1 MPAGP
6 GDPPAEP
13 WCSGDPGHGGPPG
26 ATTTGT
32 GCVMR
37 QEHRDYNTLRWLRQ
51 GLEALLGEARHALE
65 AYLEEG
71 REGGHLETLRQHLEQ
86 ARGTLEMVELHGAVL
101 LLQESTALVD
111 ALRADRVTETEEA
124 AEVLM
129 RAILQLPDY
138 LEQVRTGYGDLP
150 IVLLPLL
157 NDLRTMRQ
165 ADLLS
170 ESVLFLPDL
179 ERAPLPP
186 QTPSGA
192 AEDVRT
198 WARAQRQHY
207 QLGLLGVLR
216 GQEPGSALRRMD
228 RVMDGLYR
236 RAREPRVRRL
246 FWIASALTRALSGD
260 ALEAGAAVKQ
270 LLGQLDRQ
278 IRRLIDTG
286 EVDLAG
292 GIPEELVRN
301 LLYYV
306 GRAREGDPRVDEVR
320 QAFHLD
326 RLLPVGEDADAGLG
340 AMGGPNPALMGSVSK
355 ALREEL
361 AEIKDRL
368 DVFMHTGGRN
378 PAELAPLVER
388 LRGMADTLSML
399 GMGEARE
406 TALGEAQLL
415 EAMASGEQV
424 VDEQRLMQAAAELL
438 HVESALDAAVTG
450 PGPQGEGGNGLPAT
464 LAGLAPGES
473 RTVLKALFH
482 AALEDMQRIKEAVLE
497 ATGAAEGGGDPAEVP
512 GRVEAIRGGLA
523 MLELPRGEGLMEGIG
538 HALEAVLPRGEA
550 ADPGALADLAE
561 AITAAECYLETLD
574 SGAGDADTLLGI
586 GGEALRRLG
595 VPLSDAVSPAAVPA
609 PEGARPEEAPSGDTV
624 APAPAPEA
632 PPSEPEERILVTPE
646 RLPEEGEGG
655 WPESFDAAG
664 DGESSSENDGAARSG
679 VVPDEAPPAVP
690 ETPWAVLT
698 GEPDADILEVFLEEA
713 DEELE
718 RIREHLPRWLDDPE
732 DGDALGTVRR
742 AYHTLKGSGRL
753 VGAELLGEFAW
764 VNEDLLNRVIDG
776 TVPAD
781 AGVRA
786 LARDA
791 LEALPHLVAQIRG
804 EETPPLNIPAWMQ
817 RARDLAHGAAKPPA
831 EGPVPEPTPQEDS
844 REPPVGE
851 AVQGRLDPVL
861 LDIYRSETLQHLQ
874 VLDAAFATARKD
886 PRGLH
891 VTPELQR
898 AMHTLNGSARTA
910 GVPETA
916 QVCRACEGYLQAC
929 AEHHPPRVDAPG
941 IVALEDLAA
950 HVRAVLTALEA
961 SGSEVPQAP
970 ELEARFRRLQEAAEA
985 AVQEEAGVPVQDE
998 GGAALEAEVT
1008 PVAEEAAG
1016 TALEPGEPPESAKAS
1031 AAAAEA
1037 GQAEEAPD
1045 PELLEIFLEE
1055 ASDLLDAM
1063 DASLQSWE
1071 ADLDDQEVVHAFQR
1085 QLHTLKGGARM
1096 AALTPIADLSHALES
1111 LMIALSEGQRR
1122 PGAEM
1127 LTPVQEGLDRLTQMV
1142 DCARRG
1148 AAIPADPALV
1158 RHLHA
1163 IRSGGGEGAA
1173 IPGPASE
1180 VAPSPEPER
1189 PVASP
1194 GEAASVDTAQAEA
1207 EPEAQST
1214 SSVEPSPPPGG
1225 VEEVQPAARPVAQEM
1240 VRVRS
1245 DVLDDLV
1252 NHAGEVNI
1260 YHARMEQE
1268 ITGFGFN
1275 LGELEQTI
1283 ARLRDQL
1290 RRLEMETEAQIIHR
1304 HQDERQAPQEGREE
1318 EFDPLELDR
1327 YSNIQQYSRALAE
1340 SVNDLASIHELLY
1353 NQLRDAETLLQQ
1365 QSRVSTELQEGLM
1378 HTRMV
1383 QFATMVPRLRRVVR
1397 QTATELERRVELEVE
1412 GEDSELDRSVL
1423 ERMLPPLEHMLRNAI
1438 AHGIEPPAR
1447 RLEAEK
1453 PETGH
1458 IRMRIVREG
1467 AEVVLQVADDGAGI
1481 PLERVREKVVRLGLV
1496 PDAGALTDHELMQY
1510 ILESGF
1516 STAERVN
1523 QISGRGVGM
1532 DVVNSEI
1539 KQLGGVLSIDSTQ
1552 GRGTTFTVRLPF
1564 TLAISQALLVQTGE
1578 ELYAV
1583 PLSSIE
1589 GIVRVRARELA
1600 DMYAGGD
1607 PRYTYAGN
1615 DYEVKHL
1622 GALLDVAQPRL
1633 EIPDAMFPVLL
1644 VRSGDARIALQVD
1657 ALMGSREVVIKSVG
1671 PQVAKVKGISG
1682 ATILGDGRVVM
1693 ILDIPALVRAG
1704 AGVQLAYHAGKEEAG
1719 EVEADRATVLVVD
1732 DSITIRKVTARLLE
1746 RHHFQSLTA
1755 KDGLDALA
1763 LLQET
1768 VPDLIL
1774 LDIEMP
1780 RMDGFELAAHVRNDP
1795 RLQAV
1800 PIIMI
1805 TSRSGEKHR
1814 RRAEEIGVDRY
1825 IGKPYQEA
1833 DLLGHIHDLLQ
1844 GGEGA

>member
-1 MPAGP
+1 
-6 GDPPAEP
+6 
-13 WCSGDPGHGGPPG
+13 
-26 ATTTGT
+26 
-32 GCVMR
+32 MR
-37 QEHRDYNTLRWLRQ
+37 QEHRDYSALRWLRQ
-51 GLEALLGEARHALE
+51 GLEALLGEARLALE

-71 REGGHLETLRQHLEQ
+71 RDPAHLETLRQHLEQ
-86 ARGTLEMVELHGAVL
+86 ARWTLEMVELHGAVL
-101 LLQESTALVD
+101 LLQESAALVD
-111 ALRADRVTETEEA
+111 ALRDGRVTEPEEA

-138 LEQVRTGYGDLP
+138 LEHVRTGHGDLP

-186 QTPSGA
+186 DAPSGA
-192 AEDVRT
+192 AEDVRA

-216 GQEPGSALRRMD
+216 GQEPGNALRRMD

-236 RAREPRVRRL
+236 RAREPRLRRL
-246 FWIASALTRALSGD
+246 FWIASALTRALAGGG
-260 ALEAGAAVKQ
+260 LEAGAAVKQ

-278 IRRLIDTG
+278 IRRLIDAG
-286 EVDLAG
+286 ETELAG
-292 GIPEELVRN
+292 DVPEDLVRN

-306 GRAREGDPRVDEVR
+306 GRARGEDPRVDEVR
-320 QAFHLD
+320 RAFQLD
-326 RLLPVGEDADAGLG
+326 RLLPAGEDADTARETLG
-340 AMGGPNPALMGSVSK
+340 APNPALMGSVSK

-378 PAELAPLVER
+378 PEELAPLVER

-406 TALGEAQLL
+406 TALKEAGLL
-415 EAMASGEQV
+415 EAMAGGEQAA
-424 VDEQRLMQAAAELL
+424 DEQRLMQAAAELL
-438 HVESALDAAVTG
+438 HVESALDAAVAG
-450 PGPQGEGGNGLPAT
+450 PGPQGQGDTGLPAT

-473 RTVLKALFH
+473 RAVLKALFH
-482 AALEDMQRIKEAVLE
+482 AALEDLQRIKEAVLE
-497 ATGAAEGGGDPAEVP
+497 ATGAGEGGGDPGDIP
-512 GRVEAIRGGLA
+512 GCVEAIRGGLA
-523 MLELPRGEGLMEGIG
+523 MLELTRGTALMEGIG
-538 HALEAVLPRGEA
+538 HALEAVLPRGEG

-561 AITAAECYLETLD
+561 AITAAECYLEALD
-574 SGAGDADTLLGI
+574 SGVGDAQTLLEI
-586 GGEALRRLG
+586 GGEALQRLG
-595 VPLSDAVSPAAVPA
+595 FPMPGAASPAAAPEEGPGPEQAPSAEDTAAPVPA
-609 PEGARPEEAPSGDTV
+609 PEAGTPSPGA
-624 APAPAPEA
+624 
-632 PPSEPEERILVTPE
+632 EERVLVTPE
-646 RLPEEGEGG
+646 RLPEEGEGA
-655 WPESFDAAG
+655 WPESFDTAG
-664 DGESSSENDGAARSG
+664 DGESPPEGDGAAPPEA
-679 VVPDEAPPAVP
+679 VPDEAPPAAP
-690 ETPWAVLT
+690 QTPWAVLA
-698 GEPDADILEVFLEEA
+698 GETDADILEVFLEEA

-718 RIREHLPRWLDDPE
+718 RIREQLPRWLDDPQ
-732 DGDALGTVRR
+732 DSDALTTVRR

-764 VNEDLLNRVIDG
+764 VNEDLLNRVLEG
-776 TVPAD
+776 SVPAD
-781 AGVRA
+781 AGVQA
-786 LARDA
+786 LAREA
-791 LEALPHLVAQIRG
+791 LEALPYLVDQIRG
-804 EETPPLNIPAWMQ
+804 GDTPPMDIPALMQ
-817 RARDLAHGAAKPPA
+817 RARDLARGGAKAHAAGPAPEAVPPPSPPGAAGETTTA
-831 EGPVPEPTPQEDS
+831 ET
-844 REPPVGE
+844 
-851 AVQGRLDPVL
+851 AQGRLDPVL
-861 LDIYRSETLQHLQ
+861 LDIYRGETLQHLQ
-874 VLDAAFATARKD
+874 VLDAALAAARDD
-886 PRGLH
+886 PGGLR

-916 QVCRACEGYLQAC
+916 QVCKACEGYLQAC
-929 AEHHPPRVDAPG
+929 AEHHPYRVDAPG
-941 IVALEDLAA
+941 ISALEDLAA
-950 HVRAVLTALEA
+950 HVRAVLAALEA
-961 SGSEVPQAP
+961 PGSEVPQAP
-970 ELEARFRRLQEAAEA
+970 ELEARFRRLQEAAA
-985 AVQEEAGVPVQDE
+985 QEEAEAPVQDE
-998 GGAALEAEVT
+998 GGGAPEADAT
-1008 PVAEEAAG
+1008 PVVEAVAG
-1016 TALEPGEPPESAKAS
+1016 AAMEPGEPTDSAMEN

-1037 GQAEEAPD
+1037 GQPEEAPD

-1063 DASLQSWE
+1063 DTSLQSWGE
-1071 ADLDDQEVVHAFQR
+1071 DLDDREVVHAFQR

-1111 LMIALSEGQRR
+1111 LMIALSEGQKR
-1122 PGAEM
+1122 PHKEM
-1127 LTPVQEGLDRLTQMV
+1127 LTPVQAGLDRLTQMV

-1148 AAIPADPALV
+1148 AAIPADPSLV

-1163 IRSGGGEGAA
+1163 IRSGDGEGSPV
-1173 IPGPASE
+1173 PGPAPG
-1180 VAPSPEPER
+1180 PSPEPER
-1189 PVASP
+1189 PVAP
-1194 GEAASVDTAQAEA
+1194 PADAAPMDAAQAEA
-1207 EPEAQST
+1207 GPEAQST
-1214 SSVEPSPPPGG
+1214 PGVEPSPPPRSA
-1225 VEEVQPAARPVAQEM
+1225 EEVQPAARPAPQEM

-1304 HQDERQAPQEGREE
+1304 HQDERQAPQGGGEE

-1397 QTATELERRVELEVE
+1397 QTATELDRRVELEVE

-1438 AHGIEPPAR
+1438 AHGIEPPDQR
-1447 RLEAEK
+1447 RAADK
-1453 PETGH
+1453 PEIGH

-1467 AEVVLQVADDGAGI
+1467 AEVVLQVTDDGAGI
-1481 PLERVREKVVRLGLV
+1481 PLERVREKVARLGLA
-1496 PDAGALTDHELMQY
+1496 PDAEVLTDHELMQY

-1564 TLAISQALLVQTGE
+1564 TLAISQALLVQTGD

-1589 GIVRVRARELA
+1589 GIVRVRAGELA
-1600 DMYAGGD
+1600 GMYAGGD

-1633 EIPDAMFPVLL
+1633 EVPDAMLPVLL
-1644 VRSGDARIALQVD
+1644 VRSGNARIALQVD

-1704 AGVQLAYHAGKEEAG
+1704 AGVQLAYHAEGEEAG
-1719 EVEADRATVLVVD
+1719 GAEAGRATVLVVD

-1746 RHHFQSLTA
+1746 RHDFHALTA

-1795 RLQAV
+1795 RLQSV

-1833 DLLGHIHDLLQ
+1833 DLLAHIRALLQ
-1844 GGEGA
+1844 GEGARD